1 MSRIVVVT
9 GASKGIGACIAKMF
23 LGQGDVVIGVSS
35 SQENLDNLKAS
46 DDVFLSD
53 RFVGKQ
59 CDVAKADS
67 IENLYEGI
75 ADKYGRIDVLINNA
89 GWVDPVGILEM
100 DIENWNKTVA
110 VNLTGVF
117 LCTKLVVKHMRNAD
131 GAILNIASTAGM
143 SARPGWSA
151 YAASKAAVINFSITM
166 AEELEEYG
174 IRVVALSP
182 GRTATELRRK
192 LAPDEDQSLILQ
204 PEQIA
209 NTVKFLCS
217 EEGRFITGQNI
228 EIRKR

>member
-1 MSRIVVVT
+1 MSRVVVVT
-9 GASKGIGACIAKMF
+9 GASKGIGACISKMF
-23 LGQGDVVIGVSS
+23 LECGDVVVGLSSSLKNIEALKMSDRVFESERFVGGECDVSS
-35 SQENLDNLKAS
+35 SGA
-46 DDVFLSD
+46 
-53 RFVGKQ
+53 
-59 CDVAKADS
+59 
-67 IENLYEGI
+67 IEELFEKI
-75 ADKYGRIDVLINNA
+75 AHQYGHIDVLINNA

-100 DIENWNKTVA
+100 ELDNWDKTIA

-117 LCTKLVVKHMRNAD
+117 LCTKSVVRYMRNMN
-131 GAILNIASTAGM
+131 GVILNIASTAGM

-174 IRVVALSP
+174 IRVLALSP
-182 GRTATELRRK
+182 GRTATELRKK